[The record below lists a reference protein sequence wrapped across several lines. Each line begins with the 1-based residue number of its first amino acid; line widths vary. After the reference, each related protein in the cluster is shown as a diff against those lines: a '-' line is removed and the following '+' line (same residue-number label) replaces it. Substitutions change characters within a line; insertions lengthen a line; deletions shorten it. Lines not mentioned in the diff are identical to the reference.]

1 LKILGL
7 LKKGFLMFGKALL
20 MNPIGI
26 AIAALVALGAA
37 VWWAWNNIEPFRNFM
52 LTLWDGVTERWQEFI
67 SGLRTAWSGGF
78 ISMLEWTANLLLEF
92 NPLALIYKGFAAVI
106 NWLGGDLPTSFK
118 DAGAALMDGLVN
130 GITGKLSA
138 VKEGVIGAAA
148 GVKGWFKDV
157 LGINSPSRV
166 FAEYGVNT
174 LQGFEN
180 GIDSEQ
186 GSALRRVREFAGA
199 ATAAG
204 AGILMSGSALAIDTR
219 PPLSP
224 ANYSHAI
231 TGTGNTYNI
240 YITPP
245 AGTDPHAIAQEV
257 DRILRQR
264 EAEQQRQQRGALSDR
279 YSM

>member
-1 LKILGL
+1 AMLKFSLSVLGIKSL
-7 LKKGFLMFGKALL
+7 GVLKTLGFLKKGFLMLGKALL

-26 AIAALVALGAA
+26 AIAAIVALGAA
-37 VWWAWNNIEPFRNFM
+37 IWWAWNNIEPFRNFM
-52 LTLWDGVTERWQEFI
+52 LTLWDGVTERWHEFVG
-67 SGLRTAWSGGF
+67 GLRTAWSDGF

-92 NPLALIYKGFAAVI
+92 NPLALLYKGFAAVI

-130 GITGKLSA
+130 GITGKLCA
-138 VKEGVIGAAA
+138 VKDAVLGAAA
-148 GVKGWFKDV
+148 GVKDWFKDV
-157 LGINSPSRV
+157 LGINSPRRV
-166 FAEYGVNT
+166 LSGYSVTT
-174 LQGFEN
+174 LQGFAN

-224 ANYSHAI
+224 ANYSH
-231 TGTGNTYNI
+231 
-240 YITPP
+240 
-245 AGTDPHAIAQEV
+245 
-257 DRILRQR
+257 
-264 EAEQQRQQRGALSDR
+264 
-279 YSM
+279 